1 MEIKREETGLS
12 GRFVH
17 YFDDGSVAALIFAKN
32 KDNVVTISHVSV
44 PTQHRGAGLAAKL
57 VEASVIDFRAD
68 GVKIIPKCRY
78 AAAQFRRHPEWS
90 DLLAEAA

>member
-1 MEIKREETGLS
+1 LHRPIETTALS

-17 YFDDGSVAALIFAKN
+17 YFDDGSVAELIFTKN
-32 KDNVVTISHVSV
+32 KDNIITINHVGV
-44 PTQHRGAGLAAKL
+44 PPQHRSAGLAAKL
-57 VEASVIDFRAD
+57 VKTSVEHFRAD
-68 GVKIIPKCRY
+68 GVKVIPKCRY